1 MIRTRNQGR
10 CAQRGVLVLAAL
22 GLALGTVACGDDEGG
37 GSNTPPPKPKKQ
49 KAAAAAP
56 AAKKADGITYP
67 KVDAELRR
75 NLSEIDFVP
84 DASGETN
91 RDPFRSWVLRPALD
105 QGEETE
111 AIDICT
117 EGRVRWGAESYSVR
131 DLALIG
137 LVKRGRSY
145 AQFTDRS
152 EQDSW
157 IVRKG
162 DCIGQEKA
170 IVEEIGVG
178 YVRLSITPP
187 APPGAPAPP
196 AQKQDISLHPND
208 LEIPDSIINNFEDP
222 KSTSSDS
229 PPPSR

>member
-1 MIRTRNQGR
+1 MF
-10 CAQRGVLVLAAL
+10 V
-22 GLALGTVACGDDEGG
+22 
-37 GSNTPPPKPKKQ
+37 
-49 KAAAAAP
+49 
-56 AAKKADGITYP
+56 YP

-75 NLSEIDFVP
+75 ELGEIDFVP

-91 RDPFRSWVLRPALD
+91 RDPFRSWVLKPRLNPD
-105 QGEETE
+105 EEAVE
-111 AIDICT
+111 IVDICT
-117 EGRVRWGAESYSVR
+117 EGNVRWGAQSYSVR

-145 AQFTDRS
+145 AQFSDRS
-152 EQDSW
+152 ERDSW

-170 IVEEIGVG
+170 IIEEIGVG

-196 AQKQDISLHPND
+196 AQKQDINLHPND
-208 LEIPDSIINNFEDP
+208 LEIPDSIVNSFDDDPPAKPRNN
-222 KSTSSDS
+222 
-229 PPPSR
+229 SRKPADN

>member
-1 MIRTRNQGR
+1 MIRKFKHGTWVKGSL
-10 CAQRGVLVLAAL
+10 LVLAAS
-22 GLALGTVACGDDEGG
+22 GLALGTAACGDDDS
-37 GSNTPPPKPKKQ
+37 GSSSNKKPTPKKVH
-49 KAAAAAP
+49 KKAPAAAAAG
-56 AAKKADGITYP
+56 AKGAGFTYP

-75 NLSEIDFVP
+75 SLGEIDFVP

-91 RDPFRSWVLRPALD
+91 RDPFRSWVLKPAIANE
-105 QGEETE
+105 GEGP
-111 AIDICT
+111 AIVDICT
-117 EGRVRWGAESYSVR
+117 EGKVRWGAQSYSVR
-131 DLALIG
+131 DLSLIG

-152 EQDSW
+152 ERDSW

-170 IVEEIGVG
+170 ILEEIGVG

-196 AQKQDISLHPND
+196 AQKQDISLHPNE
-208 LEIPDSIINNFEDP
+208 LEIPDSIVNDFDDDKP
-222 KSTSSDS
+222 APTAA
-229 PPPSR
+229 P